1 MVVVLIGAAGAGKT
15 TTGRALADAL
25 GWQFVDGDDHHA
37 PAAIAKMRAGVP
49 LSDADRAP
57 WLATLHG
64 IIASAIDR
72 RESMVV
78 ACSALR
84 QRYRDALRGN
94 LRTVRFVHLEAAA
107 ATLRQRL
114 ADRPSHFAGP
124 ELLDSQLAALEPA
137 SDAMTI
143 DAAVPTRQIVA
154 RIRYEFGV

>member
-1 MVVVLIGAAGAGKT
+1 
-15 TTGRALADAL
+15 
-25 GWQFVDGDDHHA
+25 
-37 PAAIAKMRAGVP
+37 MRVGVP

-72 RESMVV
+72 RESLVV

-94 LRTVRFVHLEAAA
+94 LRSVRFVYLEAAA
-107 ATLRQRL
+107 ATLRRRL
-114 ADRPSHFAGP
+114 ADRSPHFAGP
-124 ELLDSQLAALEPA
+124 ELLDSQLAALEPP
-137 SDAMTI
+137 SDALSI
-143 DAAVPTRQIVA
+143 DAAVPTPQIVA

>member
-1 MVVVLIGAAGAGKT
+1 VVIVLIGAAGAGKT

-25 GWQFVDGDDHHA
+25 GWRFVDGDDHHA

-72 RESMVV
+72 RESLVV

-94 LRTVRFVHLEAAA
+94 LRSVRFVYLEAAA
-107 ATLRQRL
+107 ATLRRRL
-114 ADRPSHFAGP
+114 ADRSPHFAGP
-124 ELLDSQLAALEPA
+124 ELLDSQLAALEPP
-137 SDAMTI
+137 SDALTI
-143 DAAVPTRQIVA
+143 DAAVPTPQIVA